1 MKERVYMVM
10 DWADK
15 KATEIK
21 GCPNIGVEYLG
32 NCNGRIIRESG
43 EMIGYHFS
51 STLDFLRYDLTNK
64 LDNPE
69 EYEIVDLIGQECPE
83 RFKRKEAPK

>member
-21 GCPNIGVEYLG
+21 G
-32 NCNGRIIRESG
+32 
-43 EMIGYHFS
+43 EMIGCHFS